1 MAADLDMI
9 SVIRTAEE
17 QAAKIKKD
25 ADARAA
31 RLLAEASAKA
41 DAQAKE
47 AENEAFRKAK
57 QVLADAERDS
67 AEKNASQSA
76 RFYEQTAKLRENAE
90 KRSESAA
97 DFILK
102 ELFAL

>member
-25 ADARAA
+25 ADARAV
-31 RLLAEASAKA
+31 RL
-41 DAQAKE
+41 
-47 AENEAFRKAK
+47 
-57 QVLADAERDS
+57 LADAERDS